1 MADEEFVIDVTKV
14 VSYGVVGPMNVP
26 EKSDNWASK
35 VVALAIS

>member
-1 MADEEFVIDVTKV
+1 MANEDYVIDVTKLA
-14 VSYGVVGPMNVP
+14 SYGVVGPMNLP